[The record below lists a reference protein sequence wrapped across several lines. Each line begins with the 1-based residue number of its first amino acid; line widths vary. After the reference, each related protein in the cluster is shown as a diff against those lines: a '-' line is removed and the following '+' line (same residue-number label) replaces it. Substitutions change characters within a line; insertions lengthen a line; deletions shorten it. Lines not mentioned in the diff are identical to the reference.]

1 MPDSQEVRKRRLP
14 EYVMT
19 LEPEQGSPAKRNKI
33 DNDNDNEVAPDG
45 WRALEGDGKVLN
57 GWRGDMKVACG
68 GKDVTVP
75 TDDQAGQQEGT
86 ELASMCSVDVGTVGG
101 GQEDS
106 NTKNDR
112 GIVVRGG
119 KKGKGQSLFTVR
131 NIADHFKVMA
141 SAANVHNQNVTP
153 KRKQE
158 NVDFVDS
165 PTTKRRKL
173 KFIDTQLLWNL
184 FCYVL
189 IKFYNCYNFG
199 TLLCGHPVFWRESF
213 VF

>member
-1 MPDSQEVRKRRLP
+1 
-14 EYVMT
+14 
-19 LEPEQGSPAKRNKI
+19 
-33 DNDNDNEVAPDG
+33 
-45 WRALEGDGKVLN
+45 
-57 GWRGDMKVACG
+57 MKVACG

-86 ELASMCSVDVGTVGG
+86 ELARVAPASMCSVNDGTVGG
-101 GQEDS
+101 CQDDS

-141 SAANVHNQNVTP
+141 SAVNVHNQNITP
-153 KRKQE
+153 KKKQE

-165 PTTKRRKL
+165 PTTKRRK
-173 KFIDTQLLWNL
+173 
-184 FCYVL
+184 
-189 IKFYNCYNFG
+189 IKF
-199 TLLCGHPVFWRESF
+199 
-213 VF
+213 